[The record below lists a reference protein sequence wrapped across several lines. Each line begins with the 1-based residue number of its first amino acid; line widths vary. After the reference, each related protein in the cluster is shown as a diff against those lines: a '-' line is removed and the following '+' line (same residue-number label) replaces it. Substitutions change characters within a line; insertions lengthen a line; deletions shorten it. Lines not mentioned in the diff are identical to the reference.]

1 MSGSRNFP
9 FINTVKNSRTGRET
23 LFRQRAT
30 WIEKRSIDLLKI
42 DLSRLDHYTNDLY
55 IFFLGERGM
64 ILMRYT
70 VSKSS
75 NVWKDFDRKFDII
88 LFWILHQVII
98 SISNRITRF

>member
-1 MSGSRNFP
+1 M
-9 FINTVKNSRTGRET
+9 
-23 LFRQRAT
+23 FRQHVT
-30 WIEKRSIDLLKI
+30 EKRSIDLLKI
-42 DLSRLDHYTNDLY
+42 DLDLSRPDHYTNDLY
-55 IFFLGERGM
+55 IFFLEERGM
-64 ILMRYT
+64 ILTRYT